1 MDWNRTLGRYSLS
14 ALATVL
20 IVLLTCSACSISYSF
35 NGGALDYSRIKTLY
49 MPDVTNQATRV
60 YPPLAQTMTEAL
72 QNHFTRRTKLEM
84 ARTNDADMI
93 IEVVITNYDFA
104 PLAVQ
109 DNDLAARTKVTLS
122 IQVHYENKALPE
134 QNFDRDFTSSTDFD
148 SSEQLVDVQDALLAN
163 MVDDLV
169 KQGYNAT
176 VENW

>member
-93 IEVVITNYDFA
+93 IE
-104 PLAVQ
+104 
-109 DNDLAARTKVTLS
+109 
-122 IQVHYENKALPE
+122 ALE
-134 QNFDRDFTSSTDFD
+134 FDMRVNPDHRDF
-148 SSEQLVDVQDALLAN
+148 N
-163 MVDDLV
+163 
-169 KQGYNAT
+169 
-176 VENW
+176 

>member
-1 MDWNRTLGRYSLS
+1 
-14 ALATVL
+14 
-20 IVLLTCSACSISYSF
+20 
-35 NGGALDYSRIKTLY
+35 
-49 MPDVTNQATRV
+49 
-60 YPPLAQTMTEAL
+60 MTEAL

-169 KQGYNAT
+169 KQVYNAT